1 MTDIQ
6 KENKSGGKV
15 PNNPKQISNLRFPEF
30 EGEWEVKKLGEV
42 MDFKVTN
49 SFSRENLNYE
59 YGTVKNIH
67 YGDIHTKFQTLFD
80 INCESVP
87 FINEEIDISR
97 ISDENYCKN
106 GDIIFADASEDLN
119 DVGKSIEIINTNGE
133 KLLSGLHTLLARP
146 KEDIFHLGFS
156 GYLFKSNSVRTQ
168 IQKESQGSKVLSIN
182 VGRISKVELSFPSVE
197 EQSKISSFLALLDER
212 IQTQSKILIHLKSL
226 IESLNDSLS
235 EQKIRINSN
244 FENWKKVRLGD
255 LGYTFTGLSGK
266 TKEDFG
272 NGKRYIQYKQIFDSS
287 KIAIENCGYVNVSEN
302 ENQNSVKYG
311 DIFFTISSETPDE
324 IGMSSVLLE
333 DVKNVYLNSFCFGF
347 RLNSFNEMLPEF
359 ARFLF
364 RSKVV
369 RNEIKKL
376 AQGSTRYNM
385 SKTELLK
392 LEILLPSI
400 MEQKE
405 ISAFLSSLDQK
416 IQTEKAILEQLEM
429 QKKYLLQQMFV

>member
-1 MTDIQ
+1 M
-6 KENKSGGKV
+6 
-15 PNNPKQISNLRFPEF
+15 RFPEF
-30 EGEWEVKKLGEV
+30 KEGWEVKKLGEISTNKSKKYNPNNETNFIKCIELEHLSSETGQLLGFV
-42 MDFKVTN
+42 DGSQSGSIKNVFQKGDVLFGKLRPYLKKYYQPNFDGVCSSEIWVLNGKEILNDFLYYLIQTN
-49 SFSRENLNYE
+49 SF
-59 YGTVKNIH
+59 V
-67 YGDIHTKFQTLFD
+67 
-80 INCESVP
+80 
-87 FINEEIDISR
+87 
-97 ISDENYCKN
+97 
-106 GDIIFADASEDLN
+106 DLAN
-119 DVGKSIEIINTNGE
+119 QS
-133 KLLSGLHTLLARP
+133 S
-146 KEDIFHLGFS
+146 
-156 GYLFKSNSVRTQ
+156 
-168 IQKESQGSKVLSIN
+168 GSKMPRADWSILEN
-182 VGRISKVELSFPSVE
+182 GLFSFPNSE
-197 EQSKISSFLALLDER
+197 EQQKIASFLSLIDER
-212 IQTQSKILIHLKSL
+212 IQTQNKILIHLKSL

-347 RLNSFNEMLPEF
+347 RLNSFNEMIPEF

-400 MEQKE
+400 KEQKE
-405 ISAFLSSLDQK
+405 ISALLSSLDQK
-416 IQTEKAILEQLEM
+416 IQTEKSILEQLEM

>member
-15 PNNPKQISNLRFPEF
+15 PNLRFPEF
-30 EGEWEVKKLGEV
+30 TEQWESKPLREVVKINQGLQIAISERSTENKTGSYFYITNEFLKAGSGKKYYILNPPQSVICNEKDILMTRTGNTGQV
-42 MDFKVTN
+42 VTNVSGAFHNNFFKVAYPEYIDKIFLYN
-49 SFSRENLNYE
+49 FLKLNKTQNQILRFA
-59 YGTVKNIH
+59 GTSTI
-67 YGDIHTKFQTLFD
+67 
-80 INCESVP
+80 P
-87 FINEEIDISR
+87 
-97 ISDENYCKN
+97 
-106 GDIIFADASEDLN
+106 DLN
-119 DVGKSIEIINTNGE
+119 HSDFYRII
-133 KLLSGLHTLLARP
+133 
-146 KEDIFHLGFS
+146 I
-156 GYLFKSNSVRTQ
+156 
-168 IQKESQGSKVLSIN
+168 
-182 VGRISKVELSFPSVE
+182 SFPSNK
-197 EQSKISSFLALLDER
+197 EQQKIASFLSLIDER
-212 IQTQSKILIHLKSL
+212 ITAQNKILIHLKSL

-255 LGYTFTGLSGK
+255 LGYTFNGLSGK

-287 KIAIENCGYVNVSEN
+287 KIVIENCGYVNVSEN

-347 RLNSFNEMLPEF
+347 RLNSFKELLPEF

-385 SKTELLK
+385 SKTEILK

-400 MEQKE
+400 KEQKE
-405 ISAFLSSLDQK
+405 ISAFLSSLSQK
-416 IQTEKAILEQLEM
+416 SQTEKAILEQLEM

>member
-1 MTDIQ
+1 MTNIQ

-15 PNNPKQISNLRFPEF
+15 PNLRFPEF
-30 EGEWEVKKLGEV
+30 KEGWEVKKLGEISTNKSKKYNPNNETNFIKCIELEHLSSETGQLLGFV
-42 MDFKVTN
+42 DGSQSGSIKNVFQKGDVLFGKLRPYLKKYYQPNFDGVCSSEIWVLNGKEILNDFLYYLIQTN
-49 SFSRENLNYE
+49 SF
-59 YGTVKNIH
+59 V
-67 YGDIHTKFQTLFD
+67 
-80 INCESVP
+80 
-87 FINEEIDISR
+87 
-97 ISDENYCKN
+97 
-106 GDIIFADASEDLN
+106 DLAN
-119 DVGKSIEIINTNGE
+119 QS
-133 KLLSGLHTLLARP
+133 S
-146 KEDIFHLGFS
+146 
-156 GYLFKSNSVRTQ
+156 
-168 IQKESQGSKVLSIN
+168 GSKMPRADWSILEN
-182 VGRISKVELSFPSVE
+182 GLFSFPNSE
-197 EQSKISSFLALLDER
+197 EQQKIASFLSLIDER
-212 IQTQSKILIHLKSL
+212 ITTQSKILIHLKSL

-347 RLNSFNEMLPEF
+347 RLNSFNEMIPEF

-400 MEQKE
+400 KEQKE
-405 ISAFLSSLDQK
+405 ISAFLSSLYQK

>member
-1 MTDIQ
+1 M
-6 KENKSGGKV
+6 
-15 PNNPKQISNLRFPEF
+15 
-30 EGEWEVKKLGEV
+30 KKLGEIST
-42 MDFKVTN
+42 FYSGGTPLTSK
-49 SFSRENLNYE
+49 REYFD
-59 YGTVKNIH
+59 
-67 YGDIHTKFQTLFD
+67 GDI
-80 INCESVP
+80 P
-87 FINEEIDISR
+87 FIRSGEINSDKTEQFIS
-97 ISDENYCKN
+97 ELGLKN
-106 GDIIFADASEDLN
+106 SSAKLVEVGDILYALYGATSGEVGICKLN
-119 DVGKSIEIINTNGE
+119 GAINQAV
-133 KLLSGLHTLLARP
+133 LC
-146 KEDIFHLGFS
+146 I
-156 GYLFKSNSVRTQ
+156 KSNENHYFLFSYLRDK
-168 IQKESQGSKVLSIN
+168 KESITNTFLQGGQGNLSADI
-182 VGRISKVELSFPSVE
+182 VKKIELYIPSIK
-197 EQSKISSFLALLDER
+197 EQTKISSFLSKIDER

-416 IQTEKAILEQLEM
+416 IQTEKPILEQLEM